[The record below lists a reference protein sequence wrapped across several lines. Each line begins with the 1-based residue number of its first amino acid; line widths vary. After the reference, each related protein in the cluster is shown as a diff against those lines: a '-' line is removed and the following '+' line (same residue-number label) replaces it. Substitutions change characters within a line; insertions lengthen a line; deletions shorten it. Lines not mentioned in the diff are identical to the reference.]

1 MNILIDGQ
9 TLHTPQM
16 HHGIGRYFIEALK
29 RLSGGARGDRIFVA
43 AVEDVPL
50 DVLGCKPHAMLK
62 VPVDGGADP
71 DLKALQYRQGLQDM
85 VSKEGIEVFWNPNPL
100 MDNVLF
106 PGRLE
111 GCLSIATVHD
121 LIPLKFPG
129 QYLDGLE
136 PGAFDDY
143 IGRLT
148 RLPLLDGIIAV
159 SKATR
164 DDLLRYTSVPEQKIT
179 VIYEG
184 VDGMFF
190 DRPSQADTDEV
201 GYRYGLPRAFLF
213 SLGGEDFRKNN
224 ENLLRAFSI
233 LRKKQTG
240 DIALVL
246 GGNFTREYRD
256 GLTRLAKELGVAG
269 KVMFTGAIPDGDM
282 TAVYNLSTVF
292 VFPSL
297 YEGFGLPVLE
307 AMAAGIPVA
316 ASNASSIPEVLGNA
330 GVYFDPND
338 PQGMAAKVLELLD
351 DGDMRKRFSEASVA
365 RAGEFSWDKAMAG
378 MAGLFASRPRKTEE
392 KTPPGAN
399 AERKKIRMA
408 FFSPLNPQHSGISDY
423 SEDLLAH
430 LREHAQVDLFVD
442 GIIPSNPDV
451 ANNFRYY
458 DYKEFERMAAG
469 YDTFLYHMGNNTLH
483 EYIYKTLKRF
493 PGITVL
499 HDYNIHSFIRSTTLA
514 KGDRQAYVGEIEACY
529 GPLGRF
535 ITGKIKKYDF
545 DLNAHRFRLNDVV
558 FNSSKAVIVHSRWCM
573 EQTAG
578 NNVFVVPS
586 GIDIEPLTTDE
597 IRSIRDGLGITQD
610 TLTLACLGDIVFTK
624 RIDVVVK
631 AFSIFRLFHKEAK
644 LFLVGKLYPD
654 MEDKVRWLVDFY
666 GLEGS
671 MTITGRVDLDVFKKY
686 MKASDI
692 ILNLRYPTL
701 GETSASLI
709 RAMSYGKPVLIS
721 NVNQFREFPDDCCLK
736 VDVCDREQ
744 DIILSHLMRLGKDP
758 LLRKS
763 VGDKA
768 KRYAEENCSWK
779 KVAQQYLDVIDR
791 VLN

>member
-9 TLHTPQM
+9 TLHTREM
-16 HHGIGRYFIEALK
+16 HRGIGRYFLEVLK
-29 RLSGGARGDRIFVA
+29 RLSGGTREDRIFIA
-43 AVEDVPL
+43 TVEDAALDGFQGVPP
-50 DVLGCKPHAMLK
+50 VILK
-62 VPVDGGADP
+62 APVDAGADP
-71 DLKALQYRQGLQDM
+71 DLKALQYRQGLQDI

-100 MDNVLF
+100 MDNVLY
-106 PGRLE
+106 PGRLA
-111 GCLSIATVHD
+111 GCMSIATVHD
-121 LIPLKFPG
+121 LIPLKFPE
-129 QYLDGLE
+129 QYLDRLD

-184 VDGMFF
+184 VGGMFF
-190 DRPSQADTDEV
+190 DRPSRTDAEEV
-201 GYRYGLPRAFLF
+201 GFRYGLPRDFLF
-213 SLGGEDFRKNN
+213 SFGGENFRKNN
-224 ENLLRAFSI
+224 DNLIRSFAI
-233 LRKKQTG
+233 LIKKYSR

-246 GGNFTREYRD
+246 GSDFTKEYRD
-256 GLTRLAKELGVAG
+256 GLTRLAEELGVAG
-269 KVMFTGAIPDGDM
+269 KVMFTGAIPDGDL
-282 TAVYNLSTVF
+282 TAIYNLSTVF

-307 AMAAGIPVA
+307 AMAAGTPVA
-316 ASNASSIPEVLGNA
+316 ASNASSIPEVLGDA
-330 GVYFDPND
+330 GIYFDPAD
-338 PQGMAAKVLELLD
+338 PEDIAAKLAKLLD
-351 DGDMRKRFSEASVA
+351 DGDMRKRFSEASA
-365 RAGEFSWDKAMAG
+365 LRAGEFNWDKTVAEIAN
-378 MAGLFASRPRKTEE
+378 LFASRPVKTGE
-392 KTPPGAN
+392 KTLPGAK
-399 AERKKIRMA
+399 AERKKTRMA
-408 FFSPLNPQHSGISDY
+408 FFSPLNPQHSGIADY

-430 LREHAQVDLFVD
+430 LRRYAKVDLFVD

-451 ANNFRYY
+451 ADNFRYY
-458 DYKEFERMAAG
+458 DYKEFEKMAAS
-469 YDTFLYHMGNNTLH
+469 YDTILYHMGNNTLH

-499 HDYNIHSFIRSTTLA
+499 HDYNIHSFIRSTTLT
-514 KGDRQAYVGEIEACY
+514 KGDHQAYINEIEACY
-529 GPLGRF
+529 GQLGRF
-535 ITGKIKKYDF
+535 ITEKIKKYDF
-545 DLNAHRFRLNDVV
+545 DLNVHRFSLNDEV

-578 NNVFVVPS
+578 NNVFVVPH
-586 GIDIEPLTTDE
+586 GINIEPLTTGE

-610 TLTLACLGDIVFTK
+610 TLMLACLGDIVFTK
-624 RIDVVVK
+624 RIDVVIK
-631 AFSIFRLFHKEAK
+631 AFSIFRLFNKEAK
-644 LFLVGKLYPD
+644 LFLIGKRYPD
-654 MEDKVRWLVDFY
+654 MEDKVRRLVDFY

-671 MTITGRVDLDVFKKY
+671 TTITGKVDLDIFKKY

-692 ILNLRYPTL
+692 ILNLRYPTM
-701 GETSASLI
+701 GETSGSLI
-709 RAMSYGKPVLIS
+709 RAMSYGKPVIVS

-758 LLRKS
+758 LLRKK

-768 KRYAEENCSWK
+768 KRYVEENCSWEK
-779 KVAQQYLDVIDR
+779 AALKYLDVIDR